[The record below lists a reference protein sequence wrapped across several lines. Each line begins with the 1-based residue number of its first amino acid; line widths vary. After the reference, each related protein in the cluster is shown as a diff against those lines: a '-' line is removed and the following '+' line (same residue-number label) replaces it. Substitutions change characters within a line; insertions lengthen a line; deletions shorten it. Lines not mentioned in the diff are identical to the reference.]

1 MLNFEK
7 LQTMRNVTVG
17 EVIEMLKQF
26 PEDITVICKNNDH
39 WFVHVDDD
47 EKIIYF
53 DDLSREFTY
62 RTQGHVTAADL
73 EGIW

>member
-1 MLNFEK
+1 
-7 LQTMRNVTVG
+7 
-17 EVIEMLKQF
+17 MLKQF
-26 PEDITVICKNNDH
+26 PEDTTVICKNNDH

>member
-26 PEDITVICKNNDH
+26 PEDTKVICKNNDH
-39 WFVHVDDD
+39 WFIHVDDD

>member
-7 LQTMRNVTVG
+7 LQIMRNVTVG

-26 PEDITVICKNNDH
+26 SEDTKVICKNNDH
-39 WFVHVDDD
+39 WFIHVDDD
-47 EKIIYF
+47 ENIIYF